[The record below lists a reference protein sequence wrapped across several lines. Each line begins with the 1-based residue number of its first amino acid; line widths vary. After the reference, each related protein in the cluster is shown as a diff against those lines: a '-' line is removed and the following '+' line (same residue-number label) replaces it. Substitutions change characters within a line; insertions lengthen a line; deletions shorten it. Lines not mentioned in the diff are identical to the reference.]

1 MTIMESKPENAKGN
15 LHAIDPE
22 VNDMPNDI
30 QSASE
35 RPVPQYMPNEDTW
48 EPLLVAVESSD
59 CQAGTVAII
68 PPVPKPVTM
77 RATMN
82 CPNEYEVP
90 MSLIPRMRMVSSG
103 SAPRSWHQTA
113 LVAHDVLTWRQSTA
127 PQLQER
133 WFCDG
138 QEHHQEMCRPEIRRH
153 PIV

>member
-1 MTIMESKPENAKGN
+1 
-15 LHAIDPE
+15 
-22 VNDMPNDI
+22 
-30 QSASE
+30 
-35 RPVPQYMPNEDTW
+35 MPNEDTW

-90 MSLIPRMRMVSSG
+90 MSLIPRLRIVSSG

-113 LVAHDVLTWRQSTA
+113 FGCSRCAYMAPINCTPAARKMVLRRPRTSPRNVQARDPKTPNSVNNATTVPKTGRGSQSVLVLINPSMHAYLGW
-127 PQLQER
+127 
-133 WFCDG
+133 
-138 QEHHQEMCRPEIRRH
+138 
-153 PIV
+153 